1 MNNDDFYLR
10 ECSFEDIVD
19 ELAKRFP
26 KGVLVSIQREGGK
39 YSIRSAGHSGI
50 LEQLAG
56 HATQHVYERSG
67 E

>member
-1 MNNDDFYLR
+1 MENNDFYLC

-50 LEQLAG
+50 LEQLAC
-56 HATQHVYERSG
+56 HATQHVYERS
-67 E
+67 EE